1 MINYCVSKAAYKQRV
16 EEVAKKLAS
25 FSPAV
30 MGLGKESFYAIAD
43 MEFSAALEYLK
54 SQLTLNTQCED
65 LKEGISAFLQ
75 KREPKWKGR

>member
-1 MINYCVSKAAYKQRV
+1 
-16 EEVAKKLAS
+16 
-25 FSPAV
+25 